1 MNKKDKIIAILKKQG
16 KRDLMK
22 TVKSNQATLEEVIF
36 SEDYY
41 LTDLDYWVFSNSNKI
56 PIILFAS
63 TTLKQLSNEI
73 NWLQLGGTGKANEAF
88 YFLRTT
94 SGVLNSNEPMEYHL
108 VIPAQPLENMK
119 NTMFV
124 EGRQGQAQYQD
135 NVQTLENYLSK
146 YHIIRK

>member
-1 MNKKDKIIAILKKQG
+1 M
-16 KRDLMK
+16 
-22 TVKSNQATLEEVIF
+22 
-36 SEDYY
+36 
-41 LTDLDYWVFSNSNKI
+41 
-56 PIILFAS
+56 
-63 TTLKQLSNEI
+63 EI

-88 YFLRTT
+88 YFVRTT
-94 SGVLNSNEPMEYHL
+94 SGVLNANEPMTYHL